1 MYCQGVIHMKPLAK
15 RISSVEGSAIRRMV
29 GKSYGL
35 DNVISFAF
43 GEPDFVTP
51 QHIIQAGIKA
61 MEEGR
66 TFYTPNAGIP
76 ELRDAIAASYG
87 PRGMQ
92 YGRDNVIVTVGG
104 CEALLLSVL
113 TLLDPGDEVIISNPY
128 WANYNGFVSEMYAIP
143 VLVDVYE
150 KNDFMFDPADIEKA
164 ITPRTKAILMNF
176 PSNPTGGLATRE
188 NLEAIAQLAIQHDLY
203 VITDEM
209 YRRLI
214 YTDETFV
221 SIAEIPG
228 MKERTIIV
236 DGFSKAYAMTG
247 WRVGF
252 AVANEEIIKGMTKM
266 QENAVSSVFEP
277 VQRAALAALKGSQ
290 QPVADMLEHYRARRQ
305 LMLEGLNTMMHGKI
319 TCREPKGAFYMFP
332 NITGTGLSSEEFSNR
347 LLDEKHVVTVPGTGF
362 GSNGE
367 GFIRLSYATSEA
379 NIREGLKRIQEFV
392 EAL

>member
-1 MYCQGVIHMKPLAK
+1 MPSLCWSMYMK
-15 RISSVEGSAIRRMV
+15 
-29 GKSYGL
+29 
-35 DNVISFAF
+35 
-43 GEPDFVTP
+43 
-51 QHIIQAGIKA
+51 
-61 MEEGR
+61 
-66 TFYTPNAGIP
+66 
-76 ELRDAIAASYG
+76 
-87 PRGMQ
+87 
-92 YGRDNVIVTVGG
+92 
-104 CEALLLSVL
+104 
-113 TLLDPGDEVIISNPY
+113 
-128 WANYNGFVSEMYAIP
+128 
-143 VLVDVYE
+143 
-150 KNDFMFDPADIEKA
+150 KNDFMFDPDDIKKA
-164 ITPRTKAILMNF
+164 ITPKTKAILMNF

-188 NLEAIAQLAIQHDLY
+188 NLEAIAQLAIQYDLY

-214 YTDETFV
+214 YTDEEFV

-247 WRVGF
+247 WRIGF
-252 AVANEEIIKGMTKM
+252 AVANEEIIKGMIKM

-277 VQRAALAALKGSQ
+277 VQRAALAALTGSQ
-290 QPVADMLEHYRARRQ
+290 QPVADMLEQYRARRQ

-379 NIREGLKRIQEFV
+379 NIREGLKRIREFIKS
-392 EAL
+392 L

>member
-1 MYCQGVIHMKPLAK
+1 MKPLAK
-15 RISSVEGSAIRRMV
+15 RISSVTGSAIRRMV

-87 PRGMQ
+87 PRGMA
-92 YGRDNVIVTVGG
+92 YSRDNVIVTVGG

>member
-1 MYCQGVIHMKPLAK
+1 
-15 RISSVEGSAIRRMV
+15 
-29 GKSYGL
+29 
-35 DNVISFAF
+35 
-43 GEPDFVTP
+43 
-51 QHIIQAGIKA
+51 

-92 YGRDNVIVTVGG
+92 YSRDNVIVTVGG

-128 WANYNGFVSEMYAIP
+128 WANYNGFVSEMYATP

>member
-1 MYCQGVIHMKPLAK
+1 MKPLAK
-15 RISSVEGSAIRRMV
+15 RISSVESSAIRRMV

-43 GEPDFVTP
+43 GEPDFITP
-51 QHIIQAGIKA
+51 EHIIEAGVRA
-61 MEEGR
+61 LQDGR

-87 PRGMQ
+87 PRGMA
-92 YGRDNVIVTVGG
+92 YSRDNVIVTVGG

-128 WANYNGFVSEMYAIP
+128 WANYNGFVSEMYAKP

-150 KNDFMFDPADIEKA
+150 KNDFMFDPDDIKKA
-164 ITPRTKAILMNF
+164 ITPKTKAILMNF

-214 YTDETFV
+214 YTDEEFV

-247 WRVGF
+247 WRIGF
-252 AVANEEIIKGMTKM
+252 AVANEEIIKGMIKM

-277 VQRAALAALKGSQ
+277 VQRAALAALTGSQ
-290 QPVADMLEHYRARRQ
+290 QPVADMLEQYRARRQ

-379 NIREGLKRIQEFV
+379 NIREGLKRIREFI
-392 EAL
+392 ESL

>member
-1 MYCQGVIHMKPLAK
+1 MKPLAK
-15 RISSVEGSAIRRMV
+15 RISSVESSAIRRMV

-43 GEPDFVTP
+43 GEPDFITP
-51 QHIIQAGIKA
+51 EHIIEAGVRA
-61 MEEGR
+61 LQDGR

-87 PRGMQ
+87 PRGMA
-92 YGRDNVIVTVGG
+92 YSRDNVIVTVGG

-128 WANYNGFVSEMYAIP
+128 WANYNGFVSEMYAKP

-150 KNDFMFDPADIEKA
+150 KNDFMFDPDDIKKA
-164 ITPRTKAILMNF
+164 ITPKTKAILMNF

-214 YTDETFV
+214 YTDEEFV

-247 WRVGF
+247 WRIGF
-252 AVANEEIIKGMTKM
+252 AVANEEIIKGMIKM

-277 VQRAALAALKGSQ
+277 VQRAALAALTGSQ
-290 QPVADMLEHYRARRQ
+290 QPVADMLEQYRARRQ

-379 NIREGLKRIQEFV
+379 NIREGLKRIREFIKS
-392 EAL
+392 L

>member
-1 MYCQGVIHMKPLAK
+1 MCQGVICMKPLAK

-128 WANYNGFVSEMYAIP
+128 WANYNGFVSEMYATP

-188 NLEAIAQLAIQHDLY
+188 NLEAIARLAIQHDLY